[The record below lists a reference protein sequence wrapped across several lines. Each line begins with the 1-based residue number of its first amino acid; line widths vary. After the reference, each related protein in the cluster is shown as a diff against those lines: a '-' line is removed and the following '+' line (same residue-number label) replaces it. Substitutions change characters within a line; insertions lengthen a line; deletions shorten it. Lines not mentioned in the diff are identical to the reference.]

1 MRKSI
6 HTNFLTGCI
15 ALILSLSSCVGD
27 LDLKPIDDNVIQPDD
42 FAKHPEYYEQFLAKL
57 YAGLAVSGQEGPAG
71 RPDIEG
77 FDEGMAQYLRS
88 YWNLQELPTDEAL
101 LGWNDA
107 GVPELSTI
115 NWSSSNGFIYV
126 MYSRIYFQISQCN
139 EFLRITTSD
148 RIAANNIPSEIAELI
163 PNYRAEARMLRAL
176 SYWHAIDMF
185 GSVPFVTEDNAI
197 METPDQKSR
206 DEIFQFILDELEDI
220 EESIPLNPVYGKVG
234 KGALWMLR
242 AKLYLNA
249 EVYTGTPMYS
259 QCAETCSQ
267 IISQYGTSNTHGLA
281 DEYKFLF
288 CADNDRYARG
298 GSRGEILMVV
308 PYDKDYTRTYGGTLY
323 LTTGAYGGNIDASNY
338 GLNGAWAGP
347 RATSQLARI
356 FEQGDKRA
364 AFFTEGTSIENTD
377 LSNYQDGYSVVKYTN
392 LLSTDWENAGGR
404 KEAYPDTDYPV
415 FRLADTYLMYAECA
429 YRGAADRELA
439 RIYMN
444 YLRQRA
450 GVEQYE
456 AITDITLDEILNE
469 RMRELYWEGHRR
481 TDLIRFEKFTS
492 SDYLWAWKGG
502 VQTGKSIDTK
512 YRLYPIP
519 AKEIAANP
527 SIEQNFG
534 YK

>member
-6 HTNFLTGCI
+6 HTIFIAGCVAI
-15 ALILSLSSCVGD
+15 ILSLSSCLGD
-27 LDLKPIDDNVIQPDD
+27 LDLKPIDNNVIQPDD

-77 FDEGMAQYLRS
+77 FDEGMAQYLRA
-88 YWNLQELPTDEAL
+88 YWNLQELPTDEAV

-107 GVPELSTI
+107 GLPELSTI
-115 NWSSSNGFIYV
+115 KWSSSNGFVYV

-139 EFLRITTSD
+139 QFLRITTSD
-148 RIAANNIPSEIAELI
+148 QIAANNIPDEIADQI
-163 PNYRAEARMLRAL
+163 PKFRSEARLLRAL

-185 GSVPFVTEDNAI
+185 GSVAFVTEENAI
-197 METPDQKSR
+197 MEAPKQKKR
-206 DEIFQFILDELEDI
+206 AEIFQFILDELTDI
-220 EESIPLNPVYGKVG
+220 EESIPLNPVYGRAG
-234 KGALWMLR
+234 RGALWMLR
-242 AKLYLNA
+242 AKLYLNS
-249 EVYTGTPMYS
+249 EVYTGTPMYA
-259 QCAETCSQ
+259 QCAQTCSQ
-267 IISQYGTSNTHGLA
+267 IIAQYGSGTAYGLA

-308 PYDKDYTRTYGGTLY
+308 PYDKDRTRTYGGTMY
-323 LTTGAYGGNIDASNY
+323 LSTGSYGGKIDPGRY
-338 GLNGAWAGP
+338 GLNGGWGGP
-347 RATSQLARI
+347 RANSSLSRM
-356 FEQGDKRA
+356 FEPNDKRA

-377 LSNYQDGYSVVKYTN
+377 LSNYQDGYSVVKYNN
-392 LLSTDWENAGGR
+392 LLSTDWDNTAGR
-404 KEAYPDTDYPV
+404 KDAYPDTDYPI

-429 YRGAADRELA
+429 YRGAADQSLA
-439 RIYMN
+439 LTYMN
-444 YLRQRA
+444 YLRERA
-450 GVEQYE
+450 GVSTYS
-456 AITDITLDEILNE
+456 TTSDITLDEILNE

-481 TDLIRFEKFTS
+481 TDLIRFEKFS
-492 SDYLWAWKGG
+492 SGDYLWAWKGG
-502 VQTGKSIDTK
+502 VLTGKQVDTK

-527 SIEQNFG
+527 GTQQNIG